1 MAKAPFVTP
10 RGLLHSGTGP
20 LGRLGRQAA
29 QLAEATRILRE
40 FLDPPLAEHASVAA
54 VREPNLVVVVDSP
67 VWAARLRY
75 QSAEILDYFSTAL
88 GSPRLTRLKT
98 LVRPPLGG
106 PQRERLP
113 LRRALRPS
121 PRLARKGS
129 E

>member
-1 MAKAPFVTP
+1 MDKAPFVTP
-10 RGLLHSGTGP
+10 RGLLHSGS

-75 QSAEILDYFSTAL
+75 QSAEILDYFSAAL
-88 GSPRLTRLKT
+88 GSPRLTRLET
-98 LVRPPLGG
+98 LVQPPRHRPRGG
-106 PQRERLP
+106 ASRSAEDSVLP
-113 LRRALRPS
+113 R
-121 PRLARKGS
+121 G
-129 E
+129 

>member
-10 RGLLHSGTGP
+10 RGLLRSGSGP

-40 FLDPPLAEHASVAA
+40 FLDPPLAEHASVGA

-75 QSAEILDYFSTAL
+75 QSAGILDYFSVAL
-88 GSPRLTRLKT
+88 GSPRLTRLET
-98 LVRPPLGG
+98 LVRPPLDARHGG
-106 PQRERLP
+106 SPPLLRAFAPSRRLTRKERE
-113 LRRALRPS
+113 
-121 PRLARKGS
+121 
-129 E
+129 

>member
-10 RGLLHSGTGP
+10 RGLLQSGSGS

-40 FLDPPLAEHASVAA
+40 FLDLPLAEHASVAA

-75 QSAEILDYFSTAL
+75 QSAEILDYFSAAL
-88 GSPRLTRLKT
+88 GNPRLTRLKI
-98 LVRPPLGG
+98 LVRPPLHGRRG
-106 PQRERLP
+106 ERPP
-113 LRRALRPS
+113 LRRAPRPS
-121 PRLARKGS
+121 PRPVRKES
-129 E
+129 